1 MLEKFEILLII
12 FVILSAFYIVIYLG
26 SGGKKK
32 ISESKQIK
40 NYMSGVRILIIIIA
54 VVCLIL
60 WTFI

>member
-1 MLEKFEILLII
+1 MFEKFEILLII
-12 FVILSAFYIVIYLG
+12 FVILSSFYLVIYLG

-32 ISESKQIK
+32 NSESNKIK
-40 NYMSGVRILIIIIA
+40 NYIFGVRVLIIIIA